1 MENSR
6 AAGGSC
12 VILTSSS
19 PHPHLVI
26 TSSHLVLTSSSPHLG
41 TGAGLSAMNPEDY
54 MERWFKMID
63 DITDVPVELADDEP
77 Q

>member
-1 MENSR
+1 
-6 AAGGSC
+6 
-12 VILTSSS
+12 
-19 PHPHLVI
+19 
-26 TSSHLVLTSSSPHLG
+26 
-41 TGAGLSAMNPEDY
+41 MNPEDY